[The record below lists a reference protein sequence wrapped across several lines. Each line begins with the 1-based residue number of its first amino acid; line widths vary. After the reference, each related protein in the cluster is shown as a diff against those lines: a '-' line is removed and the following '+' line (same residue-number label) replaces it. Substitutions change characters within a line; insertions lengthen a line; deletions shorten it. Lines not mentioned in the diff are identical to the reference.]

1 MSYPEPKYFGDTGEA
16 TAVVR
21 RNDSPADLLFDN
33 GHADYLA
40 KGAATGGEFGLYRW
54 NMGPKKGGPGA
65 HYHKTI
71 SESFYILDGT
81 ITIYNG
87 NEWAPMSKGDF
98 VYVPQGGLH
107 GFRNDTD
114 EPASMLLLFTPGA
127 VREPYFEGIATI
139 GEMTEEERAAFF
151 IEHDNYWVEE
161 A

>member
-1 MSYPEPKYFGDTGEA
+1 
-16 TAVVR
+16 
-21 RNDSPADLLFDN
+21 
-33 GHADYLA
+33 
-40 KGAATGGEFGLYRW
+40 
-54 NMGPKKGGPGA
+54 
-65 HYHKTI
+65 
-71 SESFYILDGT
+71 
-81 ITIYNG
+81 
-87 NEWAPMSKGDF
+87 

-127 VREPYFEGIATI
+127 AREPYFEGIATL

>member
-1 MSYPEPKYFGDTGEA
+1 MSYPEPKYFGDTGE
-16 TAVVR
+16 TSAVAR
-21 RNDSPADLLFDN
+21 RGDSPADILFDN

-54 NMGPKKGGPGA
+54 NMGPRKGGPGA
-65 HYHKTI
+65 HFHKTI
-71 SESFYILDGT
+71 SESFYILEGT
-81 ITIYNG
+81 VTIYNG

-127 VREPYFEGIATI
+127 VREPYFEGLATI
-139 GEMTEEERAAFF
+139 GDMTEEERAAFF

>member
-21 RNDSPADLLFDN
+21 RNDTPADLLFAN
-33 GHADYLA
+33 GYGEYLA

-54 NMGPKKGGPGA
+54 NMGPKKGGPAA
-65 HYHKTI
+65 HFHKTI
-71 SESFYILDGT
+71 SESFYILEGT
-81 ITIYNG
+81 VTIYNG
-87 NEWAPMSKGDF
+87 NEWAPMKKGDF

-127 VREPYFEGIATI
+127 DREPYFEGVAAV

-151 IEHDNYWVEE
+151 LEHDNYWVEE

>member
-1 MSYPEPKYFGDTGEA
+1 MSYPEPKYFGDTGEVS
-16 TAVVR
+16 AVAR
-21 RNDSPADLLFDN
+21 RNDTPADLLFQN
-33 GHADYLA
+33 GYGEYLA

-54 NMGPKKGGPGA
+54 NMGPKKGGPSA
-65 HYHKTI
+65 HFHKTI
-71 SESFYILDGT
+71 SESFYILEGT
-81 ITIYNG
+81 VTIYNG
-87 NEWAPMSKGDF
+87 NEWAPMRKGDF

-127 VREPYFEGIATI
+127 DREPYFEGVAAV

-151 IEHDNYWVEE
+151 LEHDNYWVEE

>member
-1 MSYPEPKYFGDTGEA
+1 MSYPEPKYFGDTGEIS
-16 TAVVR
+16 AVAR
-21 RNDSPADLLFDN
+21 RNETPADILFQN
-33 GHADYLA
+33 GSGEYLA

-54 NMGPKKGGPGA
+54 NMGPKKGGPSA
-65 HYHKTI
+65 HFHKTI
-71 SESFYILDGT
+71 SESFYILEGT
-81 ITIYNG
+81 VTIYNG
-87 NEWAPMSKGDF
+87 NEWAPMKKGDF

-127 VREPYFEGIATI
+127 DREPYFEGVAAV

-151 IEHDNYWVEE
+151 LEHDNYWVEE